1 MKMRLFY
8 TTVLLAICFYAVGQE
23 EGENE
28 TPQMLSTGES
38 LDWFISNNA
47 VDYNFSG
54 TPNVLQISQIG
65 NGNEMVAIQQ
75 LSDNQNYIFTA
86 DQQGTGNKGYIN
98 QTGFDHESILSQKN
112 SEGDLGNEANL
123 WSVGSNTQNF
133 VRQEGN
139 ENFVNS
145 YVENTTGFIRRA
157 ISIQEGNNNRIDL
170 ALIEREETN
179 NLMGVRVTQ
188 TGDANRANLVL
199 ENFDAPFIN
208 VHQTG
213 GASIEIT
220 HSDFFFPGK

>member
-1 MKMRLFY
+1 MKLQILFS
-8 TTVLLAICFYAVGQE
+8 TFLAALTFSVFAQE
-23 EGENE
+23 
-28 TPQMLSTGES
+28 TGEA
-38 LDWFISNNA
+38 LDWFLNNNS
-47 VDYNFSG
+47 VDYSFSG
-54 TPNVLQISQIG
+54 AQDVLQVNQLG
-65 NGNEMVAIQQ
+65 DHNEMVAIQQ

-86 DQQGTGNKGYIN
+86 SQEGTGNKGFIN

-123 WSVGSNTQNF
+123 WSVGGNTKNF
-133 VRQEGN
+133 VRQEGS

-170 ALIEREETN
+170 ALIEREENN

-188 TGDANRANLVL
+188 TGDANSANLVL
-199 ENFDAPFIN
+199 ENFDAPFIK
-208 VHQTG
+208 VDQTG

-220 HSDFFFPGK
+220 HSDFYFPGK